1 MLMHLEHTEC
11 LGKILLIAEEIGVDG
26 EGFYDYEGNYIRWG
40 IRIRIVV
47 EHIEDGEKTLL
58 MGQEIGYVCK

>member
-26 EGFYDYEGNYIRWG
+26 GKGFMIMKV
-40 IRIRIVV
+40 II
-47 EHIEDGEKTLL
+47 
-58 MGQEIGYVCK
+58 